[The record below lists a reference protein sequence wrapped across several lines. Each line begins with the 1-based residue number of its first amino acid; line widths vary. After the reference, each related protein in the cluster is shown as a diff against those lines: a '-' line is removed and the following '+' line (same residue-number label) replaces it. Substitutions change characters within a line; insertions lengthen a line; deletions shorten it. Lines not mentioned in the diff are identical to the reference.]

1 MFVCYCYCCL
11 SCDMCPRTAVP
22 PFPLALYKNANGVWS
37 YLSQEATI
45 MVAVAVVVVV
55 IGLLLVCYRFVVQ
68 KIHSHNILATLLWV
82 HILLFNSAKFPPG
95 TWPTACKE
103 IISSQNYSCHRCQ
116 NSDSNMLCCSDAL
129 PVHFSKQRLPKKFIN
144 T

>member
-1 MFVCYCYCCL
+1 
-11 SCDMCPRTAVP
+11 MCPRTAVP

-95 TWPTACKE
+95 TWPTA
-103 IISSQNYSCHRCQ
+103 
-116 NSDSNMLCCSDAL
+116 
-129 PVHFSKQRLPKKFIN
+129 
-144 T
+144 